1 MREERSKE
9 NKTGLDVEPND
20 KEMSYSPE
28 PISAFNISMP
38 PGMAKLCAARPTE
51 ANGSSSMTGTRVSE
65 IVSVMNASLIPKR
78 PTPAATRRRCSLL
91 RMLLSLRECRSNRRG
106 EGLRRSSGL
115 RYGWMCQPET
125 RWVNLV
131 SLRSRGVMTAWWG
144 PMSASIELSVGL
156 SVSLLQEWT
165 ENGGWYSSS
174 RDCKCGCIVYLVK
187 SSTRR
192 LPGNKTAPLTSEG
205 TLCRNLDSLD
215 LALENTAE
223 YTCFL
228 VLPFGWGGGLELSVH
243 KGTSYNI
250 RGADV
255 HTQLRAGLL
264 SRLPV
269 LRGDFGRHSWARCMA
284 QKNHD
289 DDEAASGR
297 WTTKCATKLKETR
310 DQPGEESHAC
320 SCRVSSVVRKGF

>member
-1 MREERSKE
+1 
-9 NKTGLDVEPND
+9 
-20 KEMSYSPE
+20 
-28 PISAFNISMP
+28 MP

-174 RDCKCGCIVYLVK
+174 RDCKCGCIVYFRRNSMQKPRLSGLGAGEHGGVYLLPRTAIWVGWRAGAFSAQGHILQHSRCRCAYPTTCRVVIEAAGIEGRLWTPQLGSLHGSEK
-187 SSTRR
+187 SRR
-192 LPGNKTAPLTSEG
+192 RRSSERTMDHEMRDKTQRDSRPARRGIACLLSGKVPKSGEGLDEERKEPEYNPYSLERSEG
-205 TLCRNLDSLD
+205 TWFR
-215 LALENTAE
+215 
-223 YTCFL
+223 
-228 VLPFGWGGGLELSVH
+228 
-243 KGTSYNI
+243 
-250 RGADV
+250 
-255 HTQLRAGLL
+255 
-264 SRLPV
+264 
-269 LRGDFGRHSWARCMA
+269 
-284 QKNHD
+284 
-289 DDEAASGR
+289 
-297 WTTKCATKLKETR
+297 
-310 DQPGEESHAC
+310 
-320 SCRVSSVVRKGF
+320 